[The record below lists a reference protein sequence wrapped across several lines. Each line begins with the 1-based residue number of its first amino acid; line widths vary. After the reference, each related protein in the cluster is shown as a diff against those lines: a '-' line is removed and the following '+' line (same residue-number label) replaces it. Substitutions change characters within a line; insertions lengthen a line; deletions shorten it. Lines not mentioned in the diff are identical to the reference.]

1 VEVSTGVAD
10 TVPTATTATTAT
22 ARRLFLKI
30 AMANDVRKRA
40 SSSF

>member
-10 TVPTATTATTAT
+10 TVPTATITM

-40 SSSF
+40 GSSF